1 MRRTLGVSFLGGP
14 LIGFVLGSNH
24 PGQVELI
31 VGREDRL
38 AIFRSFDSLYRTEV
52 RLVQHREGCAGREGE
67 VRPAAE
73 PQVLDQEGRGWKGRL
88 F

>member
-1 MRRTLGVSFLGGP
+1 VSFLGGP

-52 RLVQHREGCAGREGE
+52 RLVQHREGCASREGE
-67 VRPAAE
+67 ARPA
-73 PQVLDQEGRGWKGRL
+73 VLTRKGEDGKVDSSSSRAS
-88 F
+88 